1 MHSRVQ
7 SAPLENE
14 MTSLEELARRWTRR
28 EGRAPTD
35 LETRIM
41 KSAVERRTVT
51 RDPGSSVYGNSSFGD
66 RLADG
71 VARFGGSWA
80 FILGFLGFLVVWTT
94 ANTVLLLR
102 DAFDPYP
109 FIFLNLVLSMIAALQ
124 APIIM
129 MSQNRQSAR
138 DRAAAEHDYAVNLK
152 AELEIMALHE
162 KLDEMRQREVAAL
175 HGRVDDLAGMIE
187 RLESRLSLK

>member
-1 MHSRVQ
+1 M
-7 SAPLENE
+7 A
-14 MTSLEELARRWTRR
+14 TLEELARRWTRR
-28 EGRAPTD
+28 EGREPT
-35 LETRIM
+35 EVESRIL
-41 KSAVERRTVT
+41 KSAAERR
-51 RDPGSSVYGNSSFGD
+51 SVSRNRNESYDRKQSVGD
-66 RLADG
+66 RVADA

-80 FILGFLGFLVVWTT
+80 FILGFLGFLSIWTI
-94 ANTVLLLR
+94 ANTILLTR

-138 DRAAAEHDYAVNLK
+138 DRLEAEHDYAVNLK

-162 KLDEMRQREVAAL
+162 KLDAIRDREIAVLHQRVSHLTTAL
-175 HGRVDDLAGMIE
+175 ERIE
-187 RLESRLSLK
+187 ARLGPR